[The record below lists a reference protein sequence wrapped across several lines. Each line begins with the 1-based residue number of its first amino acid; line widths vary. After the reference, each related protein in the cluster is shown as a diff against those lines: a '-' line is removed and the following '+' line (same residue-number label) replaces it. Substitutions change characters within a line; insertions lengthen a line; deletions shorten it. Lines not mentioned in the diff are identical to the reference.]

1 MMALT
6 PYQLCSRALLKIGAN
21 TISSFDEGTAEAE
34 VAGNLYDSIRDA
46 VLSSHPWSFATG
58 QMTPP
63 KLAAIPLADFDYAYQ
78 LPADFLRVLSLGE
91 TDRQTGRGAFY
102 RIHERR
108 IHTDT
113 DGVLLTYIFR
123 PDESIF
129 PAFFDTALIARLSAE
144 FSMPLTENTSR
155 TEILFKQADA
165 IFRQAKLIDSQQQT
179 PAVFQDFTLI
189 HSRAAS

>member
-1 MMALT
+1 MSLT
-6 PYQLCSRALLKIGAN
+6 PYQLCSRALIKIGAN

-34 VAGNLYDSIRDA
+34 VASNLYGSTRDA
-46 VLSSHPWSFATG
+46 VLSAHPWSFATG

-63 KLAAIPLADFDYAYQ
+63 KLAASPLADFDCAYQ
-78 LPADFLRVLSLGE
+78 LPNDFLRVLSLGE

-102 RIHERR
+102 RIHEQR
-108 IHTDT
+108 IHTNT

-129 PAFFDTALIARLSAE
+129 PAFFNNALIARLSAE
-144 FSMPLTENTSR
+144 FSLPLTENTAR
-155 TEILFKQADA
+155 TEVLFRQADRT
-165 IFRQAKLIDSQQQT
+165 FRQAKLIDSQQQT

-189 HSRAAS
+189 HARAAS